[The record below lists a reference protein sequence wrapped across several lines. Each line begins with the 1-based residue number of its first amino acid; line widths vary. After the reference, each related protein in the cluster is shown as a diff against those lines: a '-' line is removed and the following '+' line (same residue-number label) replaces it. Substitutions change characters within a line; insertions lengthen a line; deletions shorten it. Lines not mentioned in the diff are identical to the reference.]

1 MIVRDAIIGI
11 TAILIAFMMAFLP
24 VFDAHYTQI
33 LGIACNVLTV
43 IFFASP
49 LATMSQVIK
58 KKTTESMSF
67 PLSLMSAIVTL
78 SWTLYGYLVGDY
90 FVIFPNALGF
100 ILAALQLYLFIIYPN
115 TPSQSS
121 LLP

>member
-1 MIVRDAIIGI
+1 VIVRDAIIGI

-49 LATMSQVIK
+49 LATMAMPRNK
-58 KKTTESMSF
+58 
-67 PLSLMSAIVTL
+67 SLIC
-78 SWTLYGYLVGDY
+78 
-90 FVIFPNALGF
+90 
-100 ILAALQLYLFIIYPN
+100 
-115 TPSQSS
+115 
-121 LLP
+121 